1 MSKKFY
7 QLTKVSTYEV
17 LAENEEEAT
26 ALVRKAYEQ
35 DEELY
40 WWTDT
45 IKVVSNDDD
54 INPINAQ
61 WDEDTQTWRE
71 Y

>member
-17 LAENEEEAT
+17 LAESEEEAT
-26 ALVRKAYEQ
+26 ALVRKAYEEA
-35 DEELY
+35 EELC

-45 IKVVSNDDD
+45 IKEISADAD
-54 INPINAQ
+54 ICPINAQ
-61 WDEDTQTWRE
+61 WDEPTQTWRE

>member
-17 LAENEEEAT
+17 LAESEEEAT
-26 ALVRKAYEQ
+26 ALVRKAYEEA
-35 DEELY
+35 EELY

-45 IKVVSNDDD
+45 IKVVSAEDD
-54 INPINAQ
+54 INPINAR
-61 WDEDTQTWRE
+61 WDEDAQAWRE
-71 Y
+71 C

>member
-45 IKVVSNDDD
+45 IKVVSTDDD

>member
-17 LAENEEEAT
+17 LAESEEEAT
-26 ALVRKAYEQ
+26 ALVRKAYEEA
-35 DEELY
+35 EELY
-40 WWTDT
+40 LWTDT
-45 IKVVSNDDD
+45 IKVVSAEDD

-61 WDEDTQTWRE
+61 WDEDAQAWRE

>member
-1 MSKKFY
+1 MSKQFY
-7 QLTKVSTYEV
+7 QLTKTSTYEV
-17 LAENEEEAT
+17 LAESEEEAT